1 MEVDERREQLELAE
15 AQHEASSTIY
25 GSNDPVEILNALVSF
40 GGKAFAEAHLG
51 LLDSD
56 SETLNLIAVRD
67 ARGLHAAQT
76 QRRLDEYPAYETLSA
91 VEALYVADV
100 ESDPF
105 LMPPER
111 ARLEEQGIKALL
123 VIPLVVAQ
131 RLTGLIGFSNP
142 QPVEI

>member
-1 MEVDERREQLELAE
+1 M
-15 AQHEASSTIY
+15 
-25 GSNDPVEILNALVSF
+25 
-40 GGKAFAEAHLG
+40 
-51 LLDSD
+51 
-56 SETLNLIAVRD
+56 RD

-111 ARLEEQGIKALL
+111 ARLEEQGIKALW
-123 VIPLVVAQ
+123 
-131 RLTGLIGFSNP
+131 
-142 QPVEI
+142 